1 MVLTPAYCDTEI
13 TSPVTVN
20 VVVTFGNGRDAK
32 SSEPIEFTYKP
43 KPRVNLLVEEVEMH
57 PSLPITATENVI
69 TVDLFNP
76 MVEQVVMDN
85 LPQEI
90 VETAPVL
97 VPTVNEEQGKAWVK
111 VNSTQFLVYE

>member
-1 MVLTPAYCDTEI
+1 
-13 TSPVTVN
+13 
-20 VVVTFGNGRDAK
+20 
-32 SSEPIEFTYKP
+32 
-43 KPRVNLLVEEVEMH
+43 MH

-90 VETAPVL
+90 VEPAPVL
-97 VPTVNEEQGKAWVK
+97 VPAVNEEQGKAWVK